1 MPTNSYFNYGV
12 RSEQHLYE
20 DLIIESLK
28 IYGQD
33 VYYLPRKVVE
43 EDRLMNEEILSKFDA
58 SYMIEMYLKDMDG
71 FGGEGTLLSKFG
83 LEQKNQ
89 CTFVVSKR
97 RWLQFVGIPNNE
109 IDQERPFEGD
119 LIYHVPSKSLFE
131 IRYVQHEIPFYQ
143 LNQFPVYE
151 LSCELFVYENQSVN
165 TGVKE
170 IDNLES
176 ENMSPFN
183 VMITTINGI
192 FKNNEKVILTDLT
205 TDSTINAEIK
215 NIFITNTGDKVYSL
229 TNVTYPGGT
238 FIDIK
243 SGFEVMNESAT
254 ATGVIGTIIG
264 LDHTNYDKY
273 NEPVQDNDL
282 YKKKLPDF
290 IDFTVDNPFG
300 DV

>member
-71 FGGEGTLLSKFG
+71 FAGEGTLLSKFG

-97 RWLQFVGIPNNE
+97 RWLQLVGIPNNE

-151 LSCELFVYENQSVN
+151 LSCELFVYENQSVS
-165 TGVKE
+165 TGIKE
-170 IDNLES
+170 IDNLEAQ
-176 ENMSPFN
+176 NMSPFN
-183 VMITTINGI
+183 VQITTLTGT
-192 FKNNEKVILTDLT
+192 FQNNEKITLTDVT
-205 TDSTINAEIK
+205 TNSIIEAEIK
-215 NIFITNTGDKVYSL
+215 NIINTDNGKVFSL
-229 TNVTYPGGT
+229 SSVTYPAGT
-238 FIDIK
+238 FISIK
-243 SGFEVMNESAT
+243 SGFTIVGEASG
-254 ATGVIGTIIG
+254 ATGVIGTVIG
-264 LDHTNYDKY
+264 LDNTNYDKY

-282 YKKKLPDF
+282 YKKKQVDF

-300 DV
+300 DL

>member
-43 EDRLMNEEILSKFDA
+43 EDRLMNEEILSKFDS

-71 FGGEGTLLSKFG
+71 FAGEGTLLSKFG

-97 RWLQFVGIPNNE
+97 RWLQLVGIPNNE

-151 LSCELFVYENQSVN
+151 LSCELFVYENQSVS
-165 TGVKE
+165 TGIKE
-170 IDNLES
+170 IDNLEAQ
-176 ENMSPFN
+176 NMSPFN
-183 VMITTINGI
+183 VQITTLTGT
-192 FKNNEKVILTDLT
+192 FQNNEKITLTDVT
-205 TDSTINAEIK
+205 TNSIIEAEIK
-215 NIFITNTGDKVYSL
+215 NIINTDNGKVFSL
-229 TNVTYPGGT
+229 SSVTYPAGT
-238 FIDIK
+238 FISIK
-243 SGFEVMNESAT
+243 SGFTIVGEASG
-254 ATGVIGTIIG
+254 ATGVIGTVIG
-264 LDHTNYDKY
+264 LDNTNYDKY

-282 YKKKLPDF
+282 YKKKQVDF

-300 DV
+300 DL